1 MTKTAISFGLILTLN
16 LQTNHPLKGS
26 GEKHLNPR
34 SRSPKHQKSNIITSN
49 PKETRHW
56 AKFMSCLL
64 QRWNSLEFDILQE
77 RNKVR
82 KRKRREGE
90 RRKNFLAIFLKG
102 AIPSIYRLPLIIGNT
117 YHQIRKT
124 ACTCFKIPRLKFKFV
139 SLWAAGNW
147 QFYTPIVL
155 KIYVKAA
162 VKWNRGA
169 SPSDNTKH
177 KLVNK
182 NAAEADLLWVI

>member
-1 MTKTAISFGLILTLN
+1 
-16 LQTNHPLKGS
+16 
-26 GEKHLNPR
+26 
-34 SRSPKHQKSNIITSN
+34 
-49 PKETRHW
+49 
-56 AKFMSCLL
+56 MSCLL
-64 QRWNSLEFDILQE
+64 QIFCNLCHVFCKGEIHWSLIFY
-77 RNKVR
+77 R
-82 KRKRREGE
+82 KGTKWEKEKGEREGE
-90 RRKNFLAIFLKG
+90 KRENFLATFLKG
-102 AIPSIYRLPLIIGNT
+102 AIPSVYRLPLIIGDT

-124 ACTCFKIPRLKFKFV
+124 ARTCFKIPRLKFKFI

-182 NAAEADLLWVI
+182 NAAEVDLLWVI